1 MLPIGWDKLLPP
13 VRFRSVGIYALYL
26 VENLIG
32 AVRLV
37 LVLVVCVF
45 PTCYASSVEVIT
57 VLSPRVDF
65 PAFRRMVDSLSAL
78 SSAFSFEKGKDLA
91 VLPVSFL
98 DFCGHF
104 ALFCIRFLLFGK
116 VGKYFSPHQTYSTTE
131 TLFLLYFSQPRI
143 RALKFTYKLHIRGY
157 LQA

>member
-78 SSAFSFEKGKDLA
+78 SSAFSFEKGKGPRGTSR
-91 VLPVSFL
+91 VIF
-98 DFCGHF
+98 
-104 ALFCIRFLLFGK
+104 RFLWPFCT
-116 VGKYFSPHQTYSTTE
+116 V
-131 TLFLLYFSQPRI
+131 
-143 RALKFTYKLHIRGY
+143 LHKIFIIWKSG
-157 LQA
+157 